1 MCVVINAELMI
12 VQIILFVN
20 TLSFQMQDSGFLLC
34 KPWLRESDTKGKA
47 VAFIL
52 IAGGLSQLVLGLSMG
67 FIISVFGTTRV
78 VLVVAL
84 IGECFATISAL
95 FLTTKPASRGCQWCS
110 WKPLVKCFQCLIHH
124 EAQDEHESLELL
136 DQT

>member
-1 MCVVINAELMI
+1 M
-12 VQIILFVN
+12 
-20 TLSFQMQDSGFLLC
+20 GLLLR

-52 IAGGLSQLVLGLSMG
+52 IASGVPQLILGPCLG
-67 FIISVFGTTRV
+67 FIISMFGTTRV

-95 FLTTKPASRGCQWCS
+95 FLITKPTSRDYQWCS
-110 WKPLVKCFQCLIHH
+110 WNPLVKCFIHQQ
-124 EAQDEHESLELL
+124 AQDENESLELL
-136 DQT
+136 DQA